1 MHTIQSR
8 YRTLFSSVF
17 SGPIFSNKEF
27 RIVTKVFRRT
37 TMCISISILILF
49 ARSFAQSL
57 LIMWRTMFKNLIGE
71 KLKINERNISDC
83 SSKLLT
89 LFRARACVLWHTQE
103 VNLLLLNSPLE
114 NIGDERRV
122 RIQTLEIDL
131 FPFFLPLAV
140 FSAFHG
146 VQEREAIKQE
156 STALSNSTAID
167 LIDIYVCI
175 ICVYTSLITIL
186 FSFTTSSARALTLSH
201 SLSLAFS
208 VCPSANRLEYIEA

>member
-17 SGPIFSNKEF
+17 SGPIFSNREV

-37 TMCISISILILF
+37 TMWISI
-49 ARSFAQSL
+49 SL